1 MSSNVYLPFKIKADF
16 KCLKW
21 KFECSTVKSI
31 VNIYDLSAI
40 KLEGRE
46 RIFPV
51 FVWHVRTAD
60 MRFFLSNCV
69 N

>member
-31 VNIYDLSAI
+31 VNIYDLSAV
-40 KLEGRE
+40 KLEGRGIE
-46 RIFPV
+46 KE
-51 FVWHVRTAD
+51 
-60 MRFFLSNCV
+60 FFQCLCGM
-69 N
+69 